1 MPSLTSTES
10 TRDRILAAARTE
22 FATFGIAGARID
34 RLAKAAKTSK
44 ERVYAHFRSKEE
56 LYRVA
61 AATELAAAAN
71 ATRLNPT
78 DLPAYVGRMC
88 DYFASHP
95 ECYRLMMWGRLE
107 LDIVDIPADDAIRV
121 ATAQKV
127 QQLHEAQEAGLL
139 DSSWDPSDVLAIL
152 DQISLAWAD
161 QSTLAP
167 EDPALHDHRLK
178 RRRAAAVAAAQRLFP
193 SSVGGPSPS

>member
-1 MPSLTSTES
+1 MPSPTSAES
-10 TRDRILAAARTE
+10 TKDRILAAARTE

-44 ERVYAHFRSKEE
+44 ERVYAYFRGKEE
-56 LYRVA
+56 MYRVV

-71 ATRLNPT
+71 ATRLDPT

-88 DYFASHP
+88 DFFASHP

-107 LDIVDIPADDAIRV
+107 LDATDAPADDAVRAAAAGKI
-121 ATAQKV
+121 
-127 QQLHEAQEAGLL
+127 QQLREAQESGLL

-152 DQISLAWAD
+152 DQISLAWAG
-161 QSTLAP
+161 QSAHPP
-167 EDPALHDHRLK
+167 EDPALRDSRL
-178 RRRAAAVAAAQRLFP
+178 RQRRAVAVAAAQRLFP
-193 SSVGGPSPS
+193 SSADCPSPF